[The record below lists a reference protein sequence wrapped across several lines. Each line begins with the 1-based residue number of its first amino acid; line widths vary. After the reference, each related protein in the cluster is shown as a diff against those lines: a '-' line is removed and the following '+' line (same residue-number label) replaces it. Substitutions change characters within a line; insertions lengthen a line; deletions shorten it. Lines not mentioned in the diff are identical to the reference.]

1 MVSSFVILFRQSLG
15 HETSSRDR
23 EADAKGSG
31 MSGVG
36 KAGGFPGRPKVRTVP
51 APGTFLA
58 TSVDISRGFGMNRL
72 INAAAALVLLIGLAA
87 LPAPSRAQEKVQDKV
102 TVGVFPV
109 SSSLPYFV
117 ALERGFFKEQNIEP
131 EMTKLM
137 GGPPNVAAMMTNQI
151 EVSAVLVTLEGLNA
165 NVKKP
170 GVAMYIALNSQT
182 KVWKMEQFVVRNGFP
197 ANSIADLKGAKL
209 LSAPGPANLNTA
221 KAILAKNGLKEGDY
235 TIDQLDMGQHV
246 NAMTAGTFDGGY
258 TLEPNASMMIKLGV
272 ARSLEAGV
280 ISKYIL
286 GGDSADAYA
295 AGCAMTS
302 DFIAKRPD
310 VAKRFA
316 AAWAKAIGFINAN
329 PDEARKYLAKN
340 TFTPDNV
347 VDMVSMLGY
356 VMAGDMKKEQLADLQ
371 TFADFG
377 TSIGVV
383 PEKVDVTKF
392 LQKF

>member
-1 MVSSFVILFRQSLG
+1 MKLRNFGIFAIAALALV
-15 HETSSRDR
+15 T
-23 EADAKGSG
+23 AASG
-31 MSGVG
+31 Q
-36 KAGGFPGRPKVRTVP
+36 
-51 APGTFLA
+51 
-58 TSVDISRGFGMNRL
+58 
-72 INAAAALVLLIGLAA
+72 AAA
-87 LPAPSRAQEKVQDKV
+87 QDKV
-102 TVGVFPV
+102 SVGVFPV

-117 ALERGFFKEQNIEP
+117 ALERGYFREQNIEP

-165 NVKKP
+165 DVKKP
-170 GVAMYIALNSQT
+170 GVAMYISLNSQT
-182 KVWKMEQFVVRNGFP
+182 KVWKMEQFVVRNGFK
-197 ANSIADLKGAKL
+197 AETIADLKGAKL
-209 LSAPGPANLNTA
+209 MSAPGPANLNTA
-221 KAILAKNGLKEGDY
+221 KAILAKNGLKDGDY
-235 TIDQLDMGQHV
+235 TIDQLDMGQHI

-258 TLEPNASMMIKLGV
+258 TLEPNASMMIKSGV

-286 GGDSADAYA
+286 GNEKADAYA
-295 AGCAMTS
+295 AGCAMTTE
-302 DFIAKRPD
+302 FIAKRPD

-316 AAWAKAIGFINAN
+316 AAWGKAIDFINKN

-356 VMAGDMKKEQLADLQ
+356 VMAGDMSPKQIDDLQ
-371 TFADFG
+371 KLADFG
-377 TSIGVV
+377 NSIGVV
-383 PEKVDVTKF
+383 PEKLDVTKV

>member
-1 MVSSFVILFRQSLG
+1 MNSLNL
-15 HETSSRDR
+15 RIC
-23 EADAKGSG
+23 A
-31 MSGVG
+31 V
-36 KAGGFPGRPKVRTVP
+36 
-51 APGTFLA
+51 
-58 TSVDISRGFGMNRL
+58 
-72 INAAAALVLLIGLAA
+72 AALALGATAPDRALA
-87 LPAPSRAQEKVQDKV
+87 QDKV
-102 TVGVFPV
+102 SVGVFPV

-117 ALERGFFKEQNIEP
+117 ALERGFFREQGIEP

-170 GVAMYIALNSQT
+170 GVAMYISLNSQT
-182 KVWKMEQFVVRNGFP
+182 KVWKMEQFVVRNGFK
-197 ANSIADLKGAKL
+197 AETIADLKGAKL

-221 KAILAKNGLKEGDY
+221 KAILARNGLKDGDY

-258 TLEPNASMMIKLGV
+258 TLEPNASMMIKAGV

-286 GGDSADAYA
+286 GDEKADAFA

-302 DFIAKRPD
+302 DFIAKRPE
-310 VAKRFA
+310 VARRFA
-316 AAWAKAIGFINAN
+316 AAWRKAIDFINKN

-356 VMAGDMKKEQLADLQ
+356 VMAGDMSARQISDLQQLAD
-371 TFADFG
+371 FG
-377 TSIGVV
+377 NSIGVV
-383 PEKVDVTKF
+383 PEKLDVTKV

>member
-1 MVSSFVILFRQSLG
+1 M
-15 HETSSRDR
+15 
-23 EADAKGSG
+23 
-31 MSGVG
+31 
-36 KAGGFPGRPKVRTVP
+36 KVLKLTICV
-51 APGTFLA
+51 
-58 TSVDISRGFGMNRL
+58 V
-72 INAAAALVLLIGLAA
+72 AALVLSAA
-87 LPAPSRAQEKVQDKV
+87 TSDMAWAQDKV
-102 TVGVFPV
+102 SVGVFPV

-117 ALERGFFKEQNIEP
+117 ALERGFFKEENIAP

-182 KVWKMEQFVVRNGFP
+182 KVWKMEQFVVRNGFK
-197 ANSIADLKGAKL
+197 AESIADLKGAKL
-209 LSAPGPANLNTA
+209 MSAPGPANLNTA
-221 KAILAKNGLKEGDY
+221 KAILAKNGLKDGDY

-246 NAMTAGTFDGGY
+246 NAITAGTFDGGY
-258 TLEPNASMMIKLGV
+258 TLEPNASMMIKAGV
-272 ARSLEAGV
+272 AHSIEAGV

-286 GGDSADAYA
+286 GDETADAYA

-316 AAWAKAIGFINAN
+316 AAWGKAIDFINKN
-329 PDEARKYLAKN
+329 PDEARKHLAKN
-340 TFTPDNV
+340 TYTPENV

-356 VMAGDMKKEQLADLQ
+356 VMAGDMNPRQIGDLQ
-371 TFADFG
+371 KLADFG
-377 TSIGVV
+377 NSIGVV
-383 PEKVDVTKF
+383 PEKLDVTKV

>member
-1 MVSSFVILFRQSLG
+1 MMKLRNI
-15 HETSSRDR
+15 
-23 EADAKGSG
+23 
-31 MSGVG
+31 GVLVL
-36 KAGGFPGRPKVRTVP
+36 A
-51 APGTFLA
+51 FLA
-58 TSVDISRGFGMNRL
+58 L
-72 INAAAALVLLIGLAA
+72 NAAAMGNAA
-87 LPAPSRAQEKVQDKV
+87 AQDKV
-102 TVGVFPV
+102 SVGVFPV
-109 SSSLPYFV
+109 SSSLPLFV
-117 ALERGFFKEQNIEP
+117 GLEKGFFKEVNIEP
-131 EMTKLM
+131 EMTRLM

-182 KVWKMEQFVVRNGFP
+182 PVWKMEQFVVRNGFK
-197 ANSIADLKGAKL
+197 ADKISDLKGAKL

-221 KAILAKNGLKEGDY
+221 KAVLAKNGLKEGDY

-258 TLEPNASMMIKLGV
+258 TLEPNASMMIKAGV

-286 GGDSADAYA
+286 GRETANAYA

-302 DFIAKRPD
+302 DFIQKRPE

-316 AAWAKAIGFINAN
+316 AAWAKAVAFINAN
-329 PDEARKYLAKN
+329 PDEARKHLAKN

-347 VDMVSMLGY
+347 VDMVPMLGY
-356 VMAGDMKKEQLADLQ
+356 VVAADMSKEQLADLQ
-371 TFADFG
+371 AFADFG

-383 PEKVDVTKF
+383 PEKVEVTKF

>member
-1 MVSSFVILFRQSLG
+1 MMKLRNLGIFVL
-15 HETSSRDR
+15 
-23 EADAKGSG
+23 A
-31 MSGVG
+31 
-36 KAGGFPGRPKVRTVP
+36 
-51 APGTFLA
+51 FLA
-58 TSVDISRGFGMNRL
+58 L
-72 INAAAALVLLIGLAA
+72 NAAASGKAA
-87 LPAPSRAQEKVQDKV
+87 AQDKV
-102 TVGVFPV
+102 SIGVFPV

-117 ALERGFFKEQNIEP
+117 ALERGFFKKQNIEP

-182 KVWKMEQFVVRNGFP
+182 KVWKMEQFVVRNGFK
-197 ANSIADLKGAKL
+197 ADTIADLKGAKL

-221 KAILAKNGLKEGDY
+221 KAVLAKNGLKDGDY

-246 NAMTAGTFDGGY
+246 NALTAGTFDGGY
-258 TLEPNASMMIKLGV
+258 TLEPNASMMIKAGV

-286 GGDSADAYA
+286 GRETANAYA

-302 DFIAKRPD
+302 DFIQKRPD
-310 VAKRFA
+310 VARRFA
-316 AAWAKAIGFINAN
+316 AAWGKAIGYINKN
-329 PDEARKYLAKN
+329 PDDARKYLAKN

-356 VMAGDMKKEQLADLQ
+356 VMAGDMTAKQVADLQ
-371 TFADFG
+371 KLADFG
-377 TSIGVV
+377 NSIGVV
-383 PEKVDVTKF
+383 PEKLDVTKV
-392 LQKF
+392 LQKY